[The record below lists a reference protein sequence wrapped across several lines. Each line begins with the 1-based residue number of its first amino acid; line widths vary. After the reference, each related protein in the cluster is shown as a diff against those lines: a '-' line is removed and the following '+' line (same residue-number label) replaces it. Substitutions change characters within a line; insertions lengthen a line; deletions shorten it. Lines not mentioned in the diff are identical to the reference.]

1 MGTTAITNASIFD
14 GTGAEPYGPASL
26 VIENDRI
33 TAIGADAEVPED
45 AEIID
50 AGGAHVLPGLIDAHL
65 HLFGIKGYD
74 FLSWAM
80 ESPKLHAIRSAIEV
94 QEILGAGF
102 TLIRDCGSDNS
113 LEVKRAIEEGTVN
126 GPRMRAVGRFIAE
139 TGGIPDLP
147 FIRLEWMQGPEP
159 PGFVRLAD
167 GVAEVAKV
175 AREQIR
181 GGATD
186 IKLGV
191 TGGIDPSFIRAE
203 SAWTGAEIEAA
214 AGVAHNVGALL
225 SAHSNTLIGESCI
238 GMQRAIRAG
247 VDSIEH
253 GYWIDSETLEMMAS
267 HGVTWNPNVGYLS
280 RAVERADDL
289 DLNPIYV
296 ERCKMALD
304 SYADTLPRAQSIGVK
319 RAIGSDFL
327 GTPADPH
334 GEEAYEL
341 EVQTRLGL
349 SNMDAL
355 VTTTRGNAEFFRID
369 DDFGTLEVGKVADL
383 LIIDGNPLDDV
394 RILQERHRIKR
405 VMIGGETR
413 ITRP

>member
-1 MGTTAITNASIFD
+1 MSSTAITNANVFD
-14 GTGAEPYGPASL
+14 GTGTQPFGPVNL
-26 VIENDRI
+26 VIDGERI
-33 TAIGADAEVPED
+33 TGIGSDVVIPHD

-50 AGGAHVLPGLIDAHL
+50 ARGAHVLPGLIDAHL
-65 HLFGIKGYD
+65 HLFGIQGYD
-74 FLSWAM
+74 FGSWAM

-94 QEILGAGF
+94 QEILGAGY
-102 TLIRDCGSDNS
+102 TLIRDCGSDHA
-113 LEVKRAIEEGTVN
+113 LELKRAIEEGKVN

-167 GVAEVAKV
+167 GVAEVAKA

-214 AGVAHNVGALL
+214 VQVARNVGALT
-225 SAHSNTLIGESCI
+225 SAHSNVLMGGSCI

-253 GYWIDSETLEMMAS
+253 GYWIDDETLEMMAA
-267 HGVTWNPNVGYLS
+267 HDVTWNPNVGYLS

-289 DLNPIYV
+289 GLDPVYV
-296 ERCKMALD
+296 ERCKKAQD
-304 SYADTLPRAQSIGVK
+304 SYTDTLPRAKSIGVK

-341 EVQTRLGL
+341 EIQTRLGL
-349 SNMDAL
+349 TPMEAL
-355 VTTTRGNAEFFRID
+355 VTATKGNAEFFRID
-369 DDFGTLEVGKVADL
+369 EDFGTIEVGKVADL
-383 LIIDGNPLDDV
+383 FIIDGNPLDDV
-394 RILQERHRIKR
+394 RILQERDRIKR
-405 VMIGGETR
+405 VMVAGETR
-413 ITRP
+413 ILRP

>member
-1 MGTTAITNASIFD
+1 MSITAITNASVFD
-14 GTGAEPYGPASL
+14 GTGTEPYGPATL
-26 VIENDRI
+26 VIEGERI
-33 TAIGADAEVPED
+33 TAVGIDVDVPVD

-50 AGGAHVLPGLIDAHL
+50 AAGAHVLPGLIDAHL
-65 HLFGIKGYD
+65 HLFGIQGYD
-74 FLSWAM
+74 FGSWAM

-94 QEILGAGF
+94 QAILGAGF
-102 TLIRDCGSDNS
+102 TLIRDCGSDHA
-113 LEVKRAIEEGTVN
+113 LELKRAIEEGKVN

-139 TGGIPDLP
+139 TGGIPDFP
-147 FIRLEWMQGPEP
+147 FIRLDWMQGPEP

-167 GVAEVAKV
+167 GVGEVTKA

-186 IKLGV
+186 IKLAV

-203 SAWTGAEIEAA
+203 SAWTGDEIAA
-214 AGVAHNVGALL
+214 AAHVAHNVGALI

-238 GMQRAIRAG
+238 GMQRAIKAG

-253 GYWIDSETLEMMAS
+253 GYWIDDETLEMMAI
-267 HGVTWNPNVGYLS
+267 HQVTWNPNVGYLS
-280 RAVERADDL
+280 RAVARADDL
-289 DLNPIYV
+289 GLNPVYV
-296 ERCKMALD
+296 DRCKKALD
-304 SYADTLPRAQSIGVK
+304 SYADTLPRSKSIGVT
-319 RAIGSDFL
+319 RAMGSDFL

-349 SNMDAL
+349 TPMEAL
-355 VTTTRGNAEFFRID
+355 VTATRGNAEFFRID

-383 LIIDGNPLDDV
+383 FLIDGNPLDDV
-394 RILQERHRIKR
+394 RILQEHHRIKR

-413 ITRP
+413 IVRP

>member
-1 MGTTAITNASIFD
+1 MSITAIQNATVFD
-14 GTGAEPYGPASL
+14 GTGSEPFGPATI
-26 VIENDRI
+26 VIEGERI
-33 TAIGADAEVPED
+33 TAIGSDVEVSPAAEV
-45 AEIID
+45 ID

-65 HLFGIKGYD
+65 HLFGIQGYD
-74 FLSWAM
+74 FGSWAM

-94 QEILGAGF
+94 QEILGAGY
-102 TLIRDCGSDNS
+102 TLIRDCGSDHA
-113 LEVKRAIEEGTVN
+113 LELKRAIEEGKVN

-167 GVAEVAKV
+167 GVAEVAKA

-181 GGATD
+181 AGATD

-191 TGGIDPSFIRAE
+191 TGGIDPSFIHAE

-214 AGVAHNVGALL
+214 VHVAHNVGALV
-225 SAHSNTLIGESCI
+225 SAHSNVLMGGSCI

-253 GYWIDSETLEMMAS
+253 GYWIDDETLELMAANE
-267 HGVTWNPNVGYLS
+267 VTWNPNVGYLS

-289 DLNPIYV
+289 DLNPVYV
-296 ERCKMALD
+296 ERCKRAQD
-304 SYADTLPRAQSIGVK
+304 SYADTLPRAKSIGVK

-341 EVQTRLGL
+341 EIQTRLGL
-349 SNMDAL
+349 TPMEAL
-355 VTTTRGNAEFFRID
+355 VTATKGNAEFFRID
-369 DDFGTLEVGKVADL
+369 HDFGTLEVGKVADL
-383 LIIDGNPLDDV
+383 FLIQGNPLEDI
-394 RILQERHRIKR
+394 RILQERDRIKR
-405 VMIGGETR
+405 VMVGGETR
-413 ITRP
+413 IVRP